1 MSTDTPL
8 FTDPALVE
16 HTQDPVSATLGQWRL
31 SEVQLVN
38 WGTFQGFTTLP
49 VARRGHLF
57 TGPSGSGK
65 SSLLDGIATVL
76 TPVTSLR
83 FNLAAQGSR
92 DRDDQRSLISYVR
105 GAWSRTTDDTQ
116 DRIVS
121 AYLRPDTT
129 WSAVALRFDDGQ
141 GASITLARL
150 FFLTGTGTAA
160 SDLKQQY
167 LICRDAL
174 DLHEI
179 APAAEQNLD
188 LRAMKRL
195 VPGLDSYKPGEYFA
209 RLRTLFGIEQEN
221 ALRLLHRTQ
230 SAKNLD
236 SLDQLFRD
244 YMLDIPSTFDRAD
257 EAVQQFTELDASY
270 QAVVQLRLQRDHL
283 VLLRGQSEVYDAAEA
298 GIHRL
303 TALEAALPAY
313 QRRLQLD
320 LLETQRQALV
330 PEIARLQG
338 ETTALQGRV
347 SAADELVAATTR
359 RAAELGDGDL
369 QQLQH
374 RIDEATQRLQQVE
387 QRRQVL
393 QRQLGEVGISTVP
406 ATAEEF
412 AELRET
418 ITRELA
424 ELDGST
430 ADGGAADRTYDVFDA
445 ASRAIRDHKEV
456 LHQIEMLKSE
466 QSTMPTQLLEVRRLL
481 AEHLS
486 TTPRALPFAAEL
498 LEVRDEHAPWT
509 GAIERVLRPLSL
521 TLLVRDE
528 HLAQVRTWV
537 DGHHLGT
544 RLVYQAVPTTA
555 PEPRPVSDER
565 SLVAR
570 VRVADGPFAQWLR
583 WRLGEAYDFTCVDS
597 PAELGDHARAMTIT
611 GQQHSGHGRYEK
623 NDRLRVDDRLQWV
636 LGDRRRKLDLLLE
649 RAAELRERRR
659 VAELTR
665 NAAQQAIEHRAR
677 RAGTLSTLRDLR
689 FDDHDLASAESTV
702 AHLHQQYDER
712 VRPDSQ
718 LAEAVQRRR
727 SAELDRDRL
736 RAHHADTLAK
746 LSTARHDL
754 DGVEQRIARL
764 ARAAA
769 SAEADGSDTQTG
781 GGVPDEATVAEL
793 HRRFHARQ
801 RRLDA
806 DQVADTG
813 AQIARQLRGEIDAE
827 QSTAAKAA
835 ERIVALESEFRQ
847 RWPDAAADLTVT
859 VEDRAGYLNRLDDII
874 ARGLP
879 EHERD
884 FLELLHQRSTELMGF
899 LRDEIRSAPDEIRL
913 RVDPV
918 NEALAHS
925 EFDHDR
931 HLRIRVKPRRTQAA
945 ADFLT
950 DLDEVLGQSW
960 VDDTMELAEHRF
972 AKLAGL
978 IRRFASSEHIDR
990 VWRTQCLDTRQHVSF
1005 LAEEVDA
1012 AGQAQATYDSGGAM
1026 SGGQQQKLAI
1036 FALAAALRYQLSG
1049 ADGALPSYGTVVLDE
1064 AFDKAD
1070 SSYTRMA
1077 LDVFQTFGFHMVLAT
1092 PNKLVTT
1099 IEPYIGG
1106 ATVLANPTRQQTVFS
1121 ELTWEHDAQSE

>member
-1 MSTDTPL
+1 MSADIPL
-8 FTDPALVE
+8 FSDPTVVDAAE
-16 HTQDPVSATLGQWRL
+16 DPVAATLGQWRL
-31 SEVQLVN
+31 AEVQLVN
-38 WGTFQGFTTLP
+38 WGTFQGFSTLP

-92 DRDDQRSLISYVR
+92 DRGDQRSLISYVR
-105 GAWSRTTDDTQ
+105 GAWSRTTDDTH

-121 AYLRPDTT
+121 AYLRPGTT
-129 WSAVALRFDDGQ
+129 WSGIALRFDDGR
-141 GASITLARL
+141 GASLTLARL
-150 FFLTGTGTAA
+150 FFVTGTGTA
-160 SDLKQQY
+160 SGDLKQQY
-167 LICRDAL
+167 LIRRDAL

-179 APAAEQNLD
+179 ALAAEQNLD

-195 VPGLDSYKPGEYFA
+195 APGLDAYKPGEYFA
-209 RLRTLFGIEQEN
+209 RLRTLLGIEQEN

-244 YMLDIPSTFDRAD
+244 YMLERPGTFDRAD
-257 EAVQQFTELDASY
+257 EAVRQFTELDASY

-283 VLLRGQSEVYDAAEA
+283 VLLREQAEA
-298 GIHRL
+298 YDTAEASIHRL
-303 TALEAALPAY
+303 TALERALPTY

-320 LLETQRQALV
+320 LLEARRQTLL
-330 PEIARLQG
+330 PEIARLNG
-338 ETTALQGRV
+338 ETAALQASV
-347 SAADELVAATTR
+347 SAADELVAAMTQ

-369 QQLQH
+369 RQLQH
-374 RIDEATQRLQQVE
+374 RIDEAQLQVKQVE
-387 QRRQVL
+387 QRRQLL
-393 QRQLGEVGISTVP
+393 QRQLGEVGITTVP

-418 ITRELA
+418 IARELA
-424 ELDGST
+424 ELDARKV
-430 ADGGAADRTYDVFDA
+430 ADDRPDRSYDVYDA
-445 ASRAIRDHKEV
+445 ASKAIHEHEQVQRQIQV
-456 LHQIEMLKSE
+456 LERE
-466 QSTMPTQLLEVRRLL
+466 QSTMPESLLQVRRLL

-486 TTPRALPFAAEL
+486 ITTRALPFAAEL
-498 LEVRDEHAPWT
+498 IEVRQEHTAWT

-521 TLLVRDE
+521 TLLVRAE
-528 HLAQVRTWV
+528 HLAQVRAWV

-544 RLVYQAVPTTA
+544 RLVYQAVP
-555 PEPRPVSDER
+555 PNPPVPKPTGDER

-570 VRVADGPFAQWLR
+570 VRVTDGAFSQWLR
-583 WRLGEAYDFTCVDS
+583 WRLGDAYDFTCVDS
-597 PAELGDHARAMTIT
+597 PAELGEHPRAVTIN
-611 GQQHSGHGRYEK
+611 GQQYSGHGRYEK
-623 NDRLRVDDRLQWV
+623 NDRVRVDDRLQWV

-649 RAAELRERRR
+649 RAAELFERRR
-659 VAELTR
+659 VAEQAR
-665 NAAQQAIEHRAR
+665 EAVQQANEHRAR
-677 RAGTLSTLRDLR
+677 RAGTLSTLREVR
-689 FDDHDLASAESTV
+689 FDDHDLASAENVV
-702 AHLHQQYDER
+702 AQLQRQFDEL
-712 VRPDSQ
+712 VRPDSE
-718 LAEAVQRRR
+718 LSEAVQRLGA
-727 SAELDRDRL
+727 AEHDRDRL
-736 RAHHADTLAK
+736 RADHAAALAD
-746 LSTARHDL
+746 LSTTQHDL
-754 DGVEQRIARL
+754 DGVDQRIARL
-764 ARAAA
+764 SQASA
-769 SAEADGSDTQTG
+769 SAEAEADADGG
-781 GGVPDEATVAEL
+781 APDDSTMTEL
-793 HRRFHARQ
+793 DRRFHERQ

-813 AQIARQLRGEIDAE
+813 AQIARQVRTEIDTE
-827 QSTAAKAA
+827 RRTAARAA

-847 RWPDAAADLTVT
+847 RWPDAAVDLTAT
-859 VEDRAGYLNRLDDII
+859 VEDRAGYLTRLDDII

-884 FLELLHQRSTELMGF
+884 FLELLHRRSTELMGF
-899 LRDEIRSAPDEIRL
+899 LRDEIRSAPEEIRL

-925 EFDHDR
+925 EFDRGR

-978 IRRFASSEHIDR
+978 IRRFASSEHVDR
-990 VWRTQCLDTRQHVSF
+990 IWRTQCLDTRQHVTF
-1005 LAEEVDA
+1005 LAEEIDD
-1012 AGQAQATYDSGGAM
+1012 AGQVQATYDSGGAM

-1049 ADGALPSYGTVVLDE
+1049 TAGELPSYGTVVLDE

-1121 ELTWEHDAQSE
+1121 ELTWEHDAQPE